1 MNKWFK
7 LGQEFS
13 KKYTKEQFF
22 EILRDGNYTNAL
34 GCEGKDFK
42 EKDYIKLCKIIGAT
56 PVETEDKHYNFGERK
71 YYFYLGFS
79 IDKKY

>member
-1 MNKWFK
+1 MSKWFK

-42 EKDYIKLCKIIGAT
+42 EKDYIKLCEMVGI
-56 PVETEDKHYNFGERK
+56 PEETEDKHYNYGERK
-71 YYFYLGFS
+71 YYFYQGY
-79 IDKKY
+79 DKK